1 LRIIQQTPIKFHNI
15 KLYQAYNTLPL
26 ELLHNYQILLFVHDY
41 VYHKEKLPT
50 CIVFSTYFDENK
62 TVHNPN
68 TRQTSDF
75 DICTVHTERGKRM
88 IEYKGSTLWNKLPKE
103 LHVKEIRSRQS
114 FKDSFK
120 QHLLQFN

>member
-1 LRIIQQTPIKFHNI
+1 MRFIQQTPITF
-15 KLYQAYNTLPL
+15 QAYNTLPL

-50 CIVFSTYFDENK
+50 GIVFSTYFDENK

-88 IEYKGSTLWNKLPKE
+88 IEYKGSTLWNTLPKE
-103 LHVKEIRSRQS
+103 FHVKEINIHNITYS
-114 FKDSFK
+114 FNFK
-120 QHLLQFN
+120 VDRTQLNIYM